1 MSYTI
6 ALIQCEVRNEI
17 KENLKT
23 AEYYTKKARQ
33 AGACLAVFPE
43 YFMLSNLI
51 FPEDYV
57 NQSQTIPGPFV
68 DAMAALAVRYNLWI
82 LFGMNEHHRIRVI
95 SPGKAQIHRRKDALA
110 DPSKPGRKPM

>member
-51 FPEDYV
+51 FPED
-57 NQSQTIPGPFV
+57 
-68 DAMAALAVRYNLWI
+68 
-82 LFGMNEHHRIRVI
+82 
-95 SPGKAQIHRRKDALA
+95 
-110 DPSKPGRKPM
+110 